1 MKNLLLCTLLGALLL
16 SCVVTAQSPVI
27 DQDNQTRQVIIDDL
41 EVVGSL
47 GVGLDTPANQGYG
60 FDTVIL
66 RENNLRMYFNDTS
79 NSASFPSNDWRF
91 TFNDSSNG
99 GANYFSLD
107 DVDANYQAF
116 RVDAGAGSN
125 AFRIESGGN
134 VGIGIS
140 NPAVKLHVFNQ
151 DTPTMRLDQVGG
163 FGTYR
168 WDVAGNETN
177 FFIRDVT
184 TSGRLPFRIRP
195 GALTSSIDIGS
206 DGTVAINGTASNP
219 NISIDLSASDRA
231 LLLNRMNNADRT
243 SLGASLTVAEA
254 GAIVY
259 DTEDLLAYSW
269 DGTQWVAIGVD
280 TDDQTV
286 DTFQLNGND
295 LELSLEDDGVPVN
308 TVDLSGY
315 LDNTDDQLVDTFQ
328 LNGNSLELSL
338 ESDGVGV
345 NTVDLTGYLDNTDNQ
360 DLTLVG
366 NTLSLT
372 NDATTV
378 DLSGYLDNTDNQDI
392 SGSNLAANILTI
404 GITGGASEAV
414 DLSSL
419 DNSGTDDQQLSLAGN
434 TLTLEDGG
442 TVDLSGYLD
451 NTDEQFLGFALNGNE
466 LTLLITNGNV
476 VQIDLSP
483 ILQPLIDENAAQQAQ
498 IDDLIARLEVLEDCA
513 CMLRV
518 PENIADPNR
527 PMLFQNIPNPF
538 DSTTTIS
545 YYVPINYSK
554 ANLVIS
560 NTRGQL
566 LNNLPLEVK
575 GEGSIDF
582 GSGTLPSGVYFY
594 SLFVDGKKIDTKR
607 MIVE

>member
-1 MKNLLLCTLLGALLL
+1 MKNTLRYTLIGALLISSIL
-16 SCVVTAQSPVI
+16 AAQSPVI
-27 DQDNQTRQVIIDDL
+27 DQDEPTRQVINDDL
-41 EVVGSL
+41 EVIGSL
-47 GVGLDTPANQGYG
+47 GIGLDTPANQGYG
-60 FDTVIL
+60 FDTVIM

-79 NSASFPSNDWRF
+79 NSGSFPTNDWRF

-107 DVDANYQAF
+107 DVDAGYQAF

-125 AFRIESGGN
+125 ALRVESGGN
-134 VGIGIS
+134 VGIGIAD
-140 NPAVKLHVFNQ
+140 PAVKLHVFNT
-151 DTPTMRLDQVGG
+151 DTPTMRLDQIGG
-163 FGTYR
+163 FGSYR

-177 FFIRDVT
+177 FFVRDVN
-184 TSGRLPFRIRP
+184 SNSLPFRIRP
-195 GALTSSIDIGS
+195 GVATSTVDIGAA
-206 DGTVAINGTASNP
+206 GTVAINGTASNA
-219 NISIDLSASDRA
+219 NISLDLRA
-231 LLLNRMNNADRT
+231 NNRAMLPNRMNNADR
-243 SLGASLTVAEA
+243 ASLAAALTAAEA

-259 DTEDLLAYSW
+259 DTEDLLTYSW

-286 DTFQLNGND
+286 DTFQLNGNN

-315 LDNTDDQLVDTFQ
+315 LDNTDDQIADTFQ
-328 LNGNSLELSL
+328 LNGNNLELSL
-338 ESDGVGV
+338 ENDGVGV
-345 NTVDLTGYLDNTDNQ
+345 N
-360 DLTLVG
+360 
-366 NTLSLT
+366 S
-372 NDATTV
+372 V

-419 DNSGTDDQQLSLAGN
+419 DNPGTDDQQLTLAAN

-442 TVDLSGYLD
+442 SVDLSGYLD
-451 NTDEQFLGFALNGNE
+451 NTDEQFLGYALNGNE
-466 LTLLITNGNV
+466 LTLLITNGNI

-498 IDDLIARLEVLEDCA
+498 IDDLIARVEALEDCM
-513 CMLRV
+513 CTLRV

-538 DSTTTIS
+538 DNTTTIS
-545 YYVPINYSK
+545 YYIPINYSS

-566 LNNLPLEVK
+566 LNNLPLDVE

-594 SLFVDGKKIDTKR
+594 SLFVEGKKIDTKR